1 MKKKLQQH
9 LEQSVS
15 SFLGLSDAEVSLP
28 KCFVLD
34 TENEITNRI
43 ILEHAITESL
53 IIEDARILAC
63 ESAFKK
69 KEFEA
74 NLCHELGHIVAFSK
88 KIHFPLNTSLNLL
101 RNEIA
106 ADRWG
111 LAMFIRSGRTK
122 YDFSK
127 LFVENFKYLFK
138 KLRSSNN
145 REDYLKYARSLLINF
160 ARVVVFIIMKLPCLQ
175 LDKLQK

>member
-15 SFLGLSDAEVSLP
+15 FFLDLSDAEVSLP

-63 ESAFKK
+63 ESAFKE

-88 KIHFPLNTSLNLL
+88 KIHFPLNASLNLL

-106 ADRWG
+106 ADREG
-111 LAMFIRSGRTK
+111 LAMFIRSGRKK

-138 KLRSSNN
+138 NLRASNN
-145 REDYLKYARSLLINF
+145 REDYLKYSRSLLINF
-160 ARVVVFIIMKLPCLQ
+160 ARVVAFILMKPLCKDQ
-175 LDKLQK
+175 